1 WHGWRHGASIIW
13 CCGSEMDWQ
22 DYTVGAILGA
32 TALLLAWRLWRRLCG
47 RRRGGCAGC
56 DAAGCPLKKKK

>member
-1 WHGWRHGASIIW
+1 
-13 CCGSEMDWQ
+13 MDWQ

-32 TALLLAWRLWRRLCG
+32 TVLLLAWRLWRRLCG
-47 RRRGGCAGC
+47 RRGGCAGC